1 MAQTPEAPPREALYF
16 WKHYGNIMG
25 LHVNDTNGAL
35 AQKQVVLLVAESFGT
50 TES

>member
-1 MAQTPEAPPREALYF
+1 
-16 WKHYGNIMG
+16 MG

-35 AQKQVVLLVAESFGT
+35 AQKQVVLLVAESLGT